1 MMYLCNIHLLHD
13 ERKSERSSAR
23 ARASTRLYDSY
34 VLEKECVVAHP
45 HGRLVI
51 SNVRQRRVDDF
62 ARRKD

>member
-13 ERKSERSSAR
+13 ERKSERV
-23 ARASTRLYDSY
+23 STRLYDSY
-34 VLEKECVVAHP
+34 VLEKECVVARP